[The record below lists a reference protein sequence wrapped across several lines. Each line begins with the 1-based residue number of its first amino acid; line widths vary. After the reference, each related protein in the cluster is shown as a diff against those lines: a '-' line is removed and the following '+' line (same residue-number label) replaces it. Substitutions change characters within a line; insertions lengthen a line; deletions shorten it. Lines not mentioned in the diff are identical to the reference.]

1 MVKCGIIGCGVIAP
15 THISA
20 LEEIPESE
28 VVALCDIK
36 LEKAEQLAAKHHVA
50 KIYRDYHALLADPE
64 IDLVSICTDHASHA
78 AIFVD
83 ALAAGK
89 HVICEKSLGR
99 TAVDLEQMVAA
110 ARRHPELVSGGIFQH
125 RFEDSNCNLKK
136 LIADGDFGK
145 ILTVNLSFNCLRTN
159 DYYQSDSWRGTLA
172 GEGGGVLINQAIH
185 YLDQLRFIFGDV
197 EEVCAKCGNL
207 AHQGVIEVEDTA
219 VFVMKFTSG
228 VMAAVTA
235 TNGSVADWRN
245 ILVISGTKLYLEYA
259 NEKPSFIKS
268 ENEELRLR
276 VEQLLSETTAA
287 GTVGKSYYGQGH
299 TAQLYNVV
307 KAVRGEAKLEVDTMQ
322 AASTAALVMAVYR
335 SSETGAWVK
344 VAKFA

>member
-15 THISA
+15 THIA
-20 LEEIPESE
+20 AFEEIPESE

-36 LEKAEQLAAKHHVA
+36 IERAKQLADKHRVA
-50 KIYRDYHALLADPE
+50 KVYQDYRQMLADPE
-64 IDLVSICTDHASHA
+64 IDLVSVCTDHASHA
-78 AIFVD
+78 AIFID
-83 ALAAGK
+83 ALEAGK

-99 TAVDLEQMVAA
+99 TAADLEQMAAA

-136 LIADGDFGK
+136 MIADGDFGD

-159 DYYQSDSWRGTLA
+159 DYYRGDSWRGTQA

-185 YLDQLRFIFGDV
+185 YLDQLRFLFGDV
-197 EEVCAKCGNL
+197 DEVCAKCGNL
-207 AHQGVIEVEDTA
+207 AHKGVIEVEDTA
-219 VFVMKFTSG
+219 VFVMKFASG

-235 TNGSVADWRN
+235 TNGSIADWRN

-259 NEKPSFIKS
+259 NEKPSFIKTES
-268 ENEELRLR
+268 EELRLR
-276 VEQLLSETTAA
+276 VEKLLSEKTAA
-287 GTVGKSYYGQGH
+287 ETVGKAYYGQGH
-299 TAQLYNVV
+299 AAQLHNVV

-335 SSETGAWVK
+335 SHETGAWVK